1 MHREHKHFNRMATLT
16 LQVDNSTILDSLKKI
31 LSLMKG
37 VRVIAI
43 DNDPEPTATADI
55 PNKTTLDAMKEA
67 ESGKDAGVVDIS
79 SIDSFIASME

>member
-1 MHREHKHFNRMATLT
+1 
-16 LQVDNSTILDSLKKI
+16 
-31 LSLMKG
+31 MKG

-43 DNDPEPTATADI
+43 DNNPEPTATADT

-67 ESGKDAGVVDIS
+67 ESEKDAGVVDIS

>member
-1 MHREHKHFNRMATLT
+1 
-16 LQVDNSTILDSLKKI
+16 
-31 LSLMKG
+31 MKG

-43 DNDPEPTATADI
+43 DNNPEPTATTDI

-67 ESGKDAGVVDIS
+67 ESEKDAGVVDIS

>member
-1 MHREHKHFNRMATLT
+1 
-16 LQVDNSTILDSLKKI
+16 
-31 LSLMKG
+31 MKG

-55 PNKTTLDAMKEA
+55 PNKTTLDTMKEA
-67 ESGKDAGVVDIS
+67 ESEKDAGVVDIS

>member
-1 MHREHKHFNRMATLT
+1 MHREHKHFYRMATLT
-16 LQVDNSTILDSLKKI
+16 LQVDNSTILDSLKRI

-67 ESGKDAGVVDIS
+67 ESEKDAGVVDIS

>member
-1 MHREHKHFNRMATLT
+1 MATLT

-43 DNDPEPTATADI
+43 DNNPEQTATGDS

-67 ESGKDAGVVDIS
+67 ESEKDAGVVDIS
-79 SIDSFIASME
+79 SSDSFIASME